1 VKAAMTNPAGHQARS
16 DLRGT
21 FGAWRF
27 LLQTLMI
34 AAFLLVSP
42 GIVGHWPVLLVLD
55 AVLLAS
61 VLVTV
66 SANPGWHRLRS
77 VLVVL
82 WLVSV
87 SGTLLSVY
95 SITPQMRQWY
105 RSLELLT
112 SVPLLA
118 VLATGMLA
126 FVQRQRRLTVDSI
139 FATVAAY
146 LLVGLLFA
154 QLYLCLLAW
163 DPGSFTLPGDGAGAS
178 NSVLLAEMTYF
189 SLVTLTTVGYGDVI
203 PATHPARMLAVLQ
216 AIVGQFYLA
225 VVVAMFVGMY
235 SAQRRG

>member
-1 VKAAMTNPAGHQARS
+1 MTNAGGHQAS
-16 DLRGT
+16 GNLRGV
-21 FGAWRF
+21 FRAWRF
-27 LLQTLMI
+27 LLQTLLI
-34 AAFLLVSP
+34 AAYLMVSP
-42 GIVGHWPVLLVLD
+42 RIVGHWPVQLVLE

-77 VLVVL
+77 ALVVL

-87 SGTLLSVY
+87 VGTLLSVH
-95 SITPQMRQWY
+95 SITPQLRQWY

-112 SVPLLA
+112 VVPLLA
-118 VLATGMLA
+118 VLAAGMLA

-163 DPGSFTLPGDGAGAS
+163 DPGSFTVPGDAAES
-178 NSVLLAEMTYF
+178 ANSVLLAEMTYF

-203 PATHPARMLAVLQ
+203 PATHPARMLAVFQ

-235 SAQRRG
+235 SAQRKV